1 MTSKPR
7 NIPSSESPLAS
18 PPKLEPKVKPL
29 RIGDGHGE
37 DEDQEEKPA
46 KRAPRPGRSRG
57 GRRPPPA
64 VEDAVVTTVRFDPEE
79 SSEVDWFVLELRD
92 DSERRGL
99 DKAEV
104 FRELIRLARE
114 HEPTRRALIRRLK

>member
-1 MTSKPR
+1 M
-7 NIPSSESPLAS
+7 
-18 PPKLEPKVKPL
+18 
-29 RIGDGHGE
+29 
-37 DEDQEEKPA
+37 
-46 KRAPRPGRSRG
+46 
-57 GRRPPPA
+57 
-64 VEDAVVTTVRFDPEE
+64 TTVRFDPEE